1 MKKIVLIGGF
11 GFLGKNLQKA
21 FSDQSKFE
29 VHSLSRRNGYDLLE
43 KNAIKEALETIKPDY
58 VFNCAAHVGSLD
70 YVSRLAADVIAENM
84 LLGINLWEILRDIQY
99 KGVVIN
105 PISNCTYPGKASV
118 QQESEWWDGMVH
130 PSIISYGSAKKAIF
144 MLNRCYEQQYGIRTL
159 NLIMP
164 NAYGEDDYLEV
175 SRVHALNGIVIRML
189 QMQKDGKKQFDIW
202 GTGTPIRE
210 WGYMPDIA
218 RVMYEIVD
226 RDLTDLPNPL
236 NIGQERGY
244 SINEV
249 AAVVKKLIDDSIQT
263 NNDTTKQDGDPIK
276 VLGGSEFKQHFPD
289 FEFTPL
295 EVGIQNT
302 INYYRE
308 SL

>member
-21 FSDQSKFE
+21 FNNRSRFQ

-43 KNAIKEALETIKPDY
+43 KNAVKKALLEIEPDY
-58 VFNCAAHVGSLD
+58 IFNCAAHVGSLD
-70 YVSRLAADVIAENM
+70 YVSRLAADVISENM
-84 LLGINLWEILRDIQY
+84 LLGINLWEILKDIHYQ
-99 KGVVIN
+99 GIVIN
-105 PISNCTYPGKASV
+105 PISNCTYPGNASI

-130 PSIISYGSAKKAIF
+130 PSIISYGSAKKAIY
-144 MLNRCYEQQYGIRTL
+144 MLNRCYEQQYGIKTL

-175 SRVHALNGIVIRML
+175 SRVHALNGIIIRML
-189 QMQKDGKKQFDIW
+189 QMQKEGKKQFDIW

-218 RVMYEIVD
+218 RIMYTIVD
-226 RDLTDLPNPL
+226 SDLTNLPNPL
-236 NIGQERGY
+236 NLGQEKGY

-249 AAVVKKLIDDSIQT
+249 ATVVKSLVDDTIQT
-263 NNDTTKQDGDPIK
+263 NNDTSKQDGDPVK
-276 VLGGSEFKQHFPD
+276 VLGGSEFRKYFPT

-295 EVGIQNT
+295 EVGVQNT
-302 INYYRE
+302 INYYKE
-308 SL
+308 LL